1 MAIVKWNRWV
11 PSIMDDDFWPTA
23 DWRNFSQSLDFDLYE
38 EDGNIVVEVPVP
50 GVPED
55 KVEVSIE
62 GNVLMVNASNEETEE
77 QKSRKS
83 VYKGTR
89 QRTFNYSV
97 SLPRMVNAKDASASI
112 KDGVLQVTIPVAEEE
127 KRKRIEVKSAKEIKG
142 K

>member
-23 DWRNFSQSLDFDLYE
+23 DWRNFSQSSDFDLYE

>member
-11 PSIMDDDFWPTA
+11 PSILDDDFWPTTNLG
-23 DWRNFSQSLDFDLYE
+23 NFSQSLDFDLYE

-77 QKSRKS
+77 RKS
-83 VYKGTR
+83 KKSMYKGSR

-97 SLPRMVNAKDASASI
+97 SLPRMVNAKDANASI

-127 KRKRIEVKSAKEIKG
+127 KRKRIEVKSTKEIKG